1 MTIRKIKIVIAGEK
15 ISRLLNYASV
25 FILGGLMLLTI
36 TDVFLRKVL
45 SRGILGTWEVSEYMM
60 AFIVFFSLAE
70 GELKKRN
77 VNVDIMVKNLP
88 AKARKITDAAIK
100 LLGFILYCFITAGVF
115 SYARLLHHSGE
126 VSLDLWLP
134 KHIFVY
140 SAGGALVIFSVILLT
155 RLIIA
160 VREVRL
166 LWTR

>member
-1 MTIRKIKIVIAGEK
+1 VSTGKNKLITACEK
-15 ISRLLNYASV
+15 ISRLLNYAAV

-36 TDVFLRKVL
+36 ADVFLRKVL
-45 SRGILGTWEVSEYMM
+45 SRGILGTWEISEYLM

-88 AKARKITDAAIK
+88 AKTRKITDSAIK

-115 SYARLLHHSGE
+115 SYGRLLQSSGE

-134 KHIFVY
+134 KYIFVY
-140 SAGGALVIFSVILLT
+140 LTGAALVIFSVILLA

-160 VREVRL
+160 VKEVHIF
-166 LWTR
+166 WTR